1 MSSLPSKIDASQ
13 QAEIAFSRLRDAI
26 ESEKQDSHIARETY
40 ADCFRQPQLRRT
52 SLVCFAEFLPL
63 LFGLQL
69 LGSASYFLQQIGMDA
84 STSVM

>member
-1 MSSLPSKIDASQ
+1 MPPIQRAP
-13 QAEIAFSRLRDAI
+13 AAFDRLRAAI
-26 ESEKQDSHIARETY
+26 ESEKQESHIARETY
-40 ADCFRQPQLRRT
+40 IDCFKQPQLRRT
-52 SLVCFAEFLPL
+52 LLVCFAEILPL